1 MIVTFLYR
9 PFLRR
14 LLKVVSAVVAALV
27 FLPMLSS
34 CEFSGSSA
42 PGGRYDL
49 PYADFEISGT
59 VIDDLGQPVQGIRVY
74 YVDPIYGSWYYD
86 THPDGTFYLEGTF
99 TPSSSIMLGTFDLGD
114 GQNWYD
120 YQDATLSVQLDLVE
134 EPDDDDD
141 AWFQGVYAAH
151 NVQIQIFR
159 NMDI

>member
-1 MIVTFLYR
+1 MPFLYR
-9 PFLRR
+9 QFRQR
-14 LLKVVSAVVAALV
+14 LLKIAAVGAVSLAL
-27 FLPMLSS
+27 LPLLSS

-42 PGGRYDL
+42 PGGRHDL

-114 GQNWYD
+114 GQNMYD
-120 YQDATLSVQLDLVE
+120 YQDRQWSVQLDLVE

-141 AWFQGVYAAH
+141 PWFQGVYAAYD
-151 NVQIQIFR
+151 VQIQIFR